1 MGFCK
6 VSTLDESALWSDPPP
21 QKKTNHGMNLYYAR
35 LKVKHMSDEG
45 KFHEILYNMDP
56 LFNHNIYIIIIII
69 NNKD

>member
-1 MGFCK
+1 
-6 VSTLDESALWSDPPP
+6 
-21 QKKTNHGMNLYYAR
+21 MNLYYAR